1 MFKGSENA
9 DDQTREK
16 AVHSMDYFIHTKLK
30 KKRERSKAY
39 FGTTVMACVSFL
51 KSWER
56 AKGIKSQDRRS
67 AFVGGIVGMRFSGF
81 AHTWG
86 NPVVKISTWERGTLT
101 LIFSVKQ

>member
-16 AVHSMDYFIHTKLK
+16 AVHSMDYFIHTKLE
-30 KKRERSKAY
+30 KKRERNMAY

-51 KSWER
+51 KSWEH

-67 AFVGGIVGMRFSGF
+67 AFLGGTVGTRFSGF
-81 AHTWG
+81 VHPWG
-86 NPVVKISTWERGTLT
+86 NLVVRISTWESGTLT